1 MKVYD
6 IILGL
11 LIGGILIVINPDVL
25 SGKVVI
31 VYPENLFIGGGM
43 IFIGVVLVLLKL
55 KKNSNN
61 E

>member
-1 MKVYD
+1 MMKVYN

-31 VYPENLFIGGGM
+31 VYPENLFLGGGM
-43 IFIGVVLVLLKL
+43 IFVGLLLLLLKL
-55 KKNSNN
+55 KN
-61 E
+61 